1 MLIIAVF
8 LLSVSACG
16 YKAAPFYSE
25 DAPQGDENVE
35 FIIQKT
41 DIETNENREK
51 IDEI

>member
-25 DAPQGDENVE
+25 DAPAGDENVE
-35 FIIQKT
+35 FIIQKQNI
-41 DIETNENREK
+41 DNNESSE
-51 IDEI
+51 

>member
-25 DAPQGDENVE
+25 DAPEGDENVE
-35 FIIQKT
+35 FIIEKQNI
-41 DIETNENREK
+41 DSNENSEK
-51 IDEI
+51 

>member
-1 MLIIAVF
+1 MFIIAVF

-35 FIIQKT
+35 FIIQKQN
-41 DIETNENREK
+41 IENNEDREK
-51 IDEI
+51 

>member
-25 DAPQGDENVE
+25 DAPEGDENVE
-35 FIIQKT
+35 FIIQKQ
-41 DIETNENREK
+41 N
-51 IDEI
+51 IDNNDSSE

>member
-25 DAPQGDENVE
+25 DAPESDENVE
-35 FIIQKT
+35 FIIQKQNM
-41 DIETNENREK
+41 DNNKSSEQ
-51 IDEI
+51 

>member
-25 DAPQGDENVE
+25 DAPQGDDNVE
-35 FIIQKT
+35 FIIQKQN
-41 DIETNENREK
+41 IENDENREK
-51 IDEI
+51 